1 MDPAAAV
8 SRFARLVGDRERA
21 VPLDEA
27 ALLVAAHGTPGLNVT
42 AEITR
47 LDAIAA
53 GCPGPTLDHLLPYL
67 FGDLGFTGD
76 REGYDDPRNSFL
88 NEVMARR
95 RGIPITLSV
104 LTMEVGR
111 RIGVPV
117 QGVGMPG
124 HFLLRDRVDPE
135 VFVDPFNGGR
145 VIDRRG
151 CERLFR
157 ALHGPTAV
165 WDEAWLE
172 PVGARAILS
181 RMLANLVAVYRSAGA
196 RGALVE
202 VLRLRSTIPGVGP
215 ESRAA
220 LAGALA
226 ATGRFD
232 LAASELERLAD
243 ELEGAQPDRA
253 TEHRLAAVRA
263 RARLN

>member
-1 MDPAAAV
+1 MDPAAAAA
-8 SRFARLVGDRERA
+8 RFARLVRQEQRA

-27 ALLVAAHGTPGLNVT
+27 ALLLAAHATPGLEVA
-42 AEITR
+42 AELAR

-67 FGDLGFTGD
+67 FEDLGFRGD
-76 REGYDDPRNSFL
+76 RDTYEDPRNSFL

-95 RGIPITLSV
+95 RGIPISLSV

-124 HFLLRDRVDPE
+124 HFLLRDRVDHE
-135 VFVDPFNGGR
+135 VFVDPFHGGR
-145 VIDRRG
+145 LLDRQG

-157 ALHGPTAV
+157 SLHGPGAP
-165 WDEAWLE
+165 WDEAWLA
-172 PVGARAILS
+172 PVGPRAILA
-181 RMLANLVAVYRSAGA
+181 RMLANLAAVYRASGA

-202 VLRLRSTIPGVGP
+202 VLRLRAAIPGVEP
-215 ESRAA
+215 DARAA
-220 LAGALA
+220 LASALA

-232 LAASELERLAD
+232 LAAGELERLAD
-243 ELEGAQPDRA
+243 DLEGADPERA
-253 TEHRLAAVRA
+253 SEHRVAAVRA